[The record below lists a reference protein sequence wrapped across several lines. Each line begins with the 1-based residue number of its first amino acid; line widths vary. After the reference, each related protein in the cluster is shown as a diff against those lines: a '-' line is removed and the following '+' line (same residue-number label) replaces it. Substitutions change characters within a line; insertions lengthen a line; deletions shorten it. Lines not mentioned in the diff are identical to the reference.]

1 MLRGQPHPLRLTQR
15 ALRPPRHRAC
25 SPAVR
30 PGAISRERNGEPIMI
45 NQQSPQPAVQDPEAA
60 SAPAPFT
67 IRPQRDADIAAIVAL
82 SLRAWQPV
90 FESMARVLGPR
101 LNRLVYPDW
110 AAGQARAVEEVC
122 RDESMTVWVAEVDAR
137 PVGFVAV
144 ALRSDPDSA
153 EIEMIAVDP
162 DQQNRGVGSALLA
175 CAFDWISAAGV
186 DARPARDRR
195 RSRPRSGPPHLR
207 EGRFHPAPAGP
218 LLQGTARGPRGL
230 TALGADPMT
239 GSAPSPAANPFR
251 TSATPKA
258 TR

>member
-1 MLRGQPHPLRLTQR
+1 
-15 ALRPPRHRAC
+15 
-25 SPAVR
+25 
-30 PGAISRERNGEPIMI
+30 MI
-45 NQQSPQPAVQDPEAA
+45 NQQSPQPAVQDPAAA

-67 IRPQRDADIAAIVAL
+67 IRPQLDADIAAIVAL

-162 DQQNRGVGSALLA
+162 DQQNRGVGSALQRRRR
-175 CAFDWISAAGV
+175 

-207 EGRFHPAPAGP
+207 EGRLHPAPAGP

-239 GSAPSPAANPFR
+239 GFAPSPAANPFR